1 MNSSHLPGIL
11 AMLAGSFCFSVNDAL
26 VKRVVLGQPEATSI
40 FMVVFLRG
48 LLMSAL
54 LATVLATQDRLRLH
68 TLLKPSLLHGRGVIE
83 AGMTIFFFSGVLLL
97 PLTDVYTI
105 LLTAPLL
112 ITTSGALLFKEQVS
126 WRGWA
131 AVLLGFAG
139 VMVVVWP
146 DNLGWQT
153 EYALP
158 ILATF
163 LLVYREIYTKR
174 IPRHY
179 SGMEVVLIT
188 GLIITVAAGLA
199 SLPYWVNLGWDAI
212 LPIVGASL
220 MLAIAHVMSVLSI
233 RLAPLSVT
241 SPGRYSMV
249 LFGAVSAFLILG
261 EIPSINTVVG
271 SAVVVASGLLLLN
284 RKPLTS

>member
-1 MNSSHLPGIL
+1 
-11 AMLAGSFCFSVNDAL
+11 MLAGSFCFSVNDAL

-241 SPGRYSMV
+241 SPGRYSIV

>member
-1 MNSSHLPGIL
+1 
-11 AMLAGSFCFSVNDAL
+11 MLAGSFCFSVNDAL

-241 SPGRYSMV
+241 SPGRYSIV

-271 SAVVVASGLLLLN
+271 AAVVVASGLLLLN